1 MKRIRTSKIQKYW
14 KQFLWLLLFLFM
26 VGLNVASW
34 QSVRFSDWY
43 TVHIFPWWVNTV
55 GRFQSLF
62 PISVGEMLIVLG
74 ILFLAIGA
82 LLLLLFA
89 PLHRIQR
96 IRKLTKNWWIMI
108 AWIVNVVLL
117 IQTLNCFILYHGT
130 TFAAQY
136 VTESEHDSQELIP
149 LYNHI
154 VERANELSQEF
165 RRDEKGYLVVDE
177 TEFGQEAGAAMEKL
191 GEVYPQLLGY
201 YPDPKPI
208 YFSNLMSQQSLM
220 GMYFPFSMEAN
231 INTTMYVLN
240 RPYVMCHEL
249 SHLKGYMQE
258 EEANY
263 IAYLACM
270 QSKDPFFQYSGY
282 RNVLNYVARDIQKNL
297 GTSEAITN
305 QLTAVNE
312 LVRKDN
318 IFLTKEAWDEVNE
331 KALFD
336 TETVQSTYHKAAD
349 TSMKLNG
356 VKDGVESYNRV
367 VDLLLDHYEE
377 KGEFED

>member
-1 MKRIRTSKIQKYW
+1 M
-14 KQFLWLLLFLFM
+14 LFR
-26 VGLNVASW
+26 S
-34 QSVRFSDWY
+34 
-43 TVHIFPWWVNTV
+43 WVNTV